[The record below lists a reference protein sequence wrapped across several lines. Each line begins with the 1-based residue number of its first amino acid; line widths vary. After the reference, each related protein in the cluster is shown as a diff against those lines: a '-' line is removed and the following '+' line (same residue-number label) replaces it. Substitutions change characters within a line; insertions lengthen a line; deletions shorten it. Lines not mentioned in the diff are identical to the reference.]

1 MKNSNENFNLV
12 INNSDKYQF
21 QIGYLLFK
29 DKSPIVEEF
38 NNETDFEKRK
48 LELKELKYNYSI
60 LNNTEEETAKFFKK
74 HEITNRVL

>member
-29 DKSPIVEEF
+29 DKRPIVEEF

-48 LELKELKYNYSI
+48 LELKKLKYNYTI
-60 LNNTEEETAKFFKK
+60 LNNTEEETAKYFKK
-74 HEITNRVL
+74 HDITNRKK